1 MPQFVDRRTMLAKL
15 YKDPSLANAGDRIR
29 QPKQTTNSRKA
40 EPPSTNLS
48 RAALHI
54 LENFPVNQEGSQKEP
69 TRVQRTGSF
78 APSTLPSNFLTGIS
92 TTTPTK
98 PLTSSLAHFS
108 HIPPAMSPPFQN
120 VDPLAPI
127 HTVAQ
132 RSLHSLQKQ
141 AMEGADIDLSEHEV
155 IYGFEELAYRL
166 ETYVQRDLSPTT
178 VEILTQL
185 AQDLAASY
193 KIFMDHIRGKYAQ
206 YFMHDTPL
214 PHVVNA
220 TVPILREKFPVSP
233 QTLARQAKN
242 RIGSYDRSGKQAMEL
257 AMRTQRSIRE
267 SLGKLNLPVLSARQ
281 RPRFTSG
288 ALYASLHR
296 VSPTLDIIGGESPI
310 NLPPK
315 ESPLQEALSHDLS
328 ELASERVFVEANDFS
343 GLSHSVLLGNQLQ
356 YKSSSKEPQTYIT
369 QSEDFE
375 ARFAFQP
382 LLPQPKPISTTV
394 ATVEQSA
401 EKDLPPAPRKA
412 IKTLP
417 EPSTSDEWI
426 TVEQAPF
433 VEPLTHDRFFFA
445 PTLKPRH
452 ENDASSRLM
461 TPSRTISPGDT
472 RQMLRPSPT
481 VTSRDILREEVR
493 KAMNPEFQD
502 MYTDFVR
509 TLQADIAKRLKELE
523 RALHHRVRE
532 TLFTRRQELA
542 QLQANV
548 SSNKH
553 ELLLKMQRLQE
564 AIQLATM
571 AQKKGS
577 KNLDHK
583 VQLSLLKCG
592 IHEQIPQIQQGLI
605 KEIQAAYCAL
615 SRCIGIWI
623 STGYEQCVSIS
634 CPGLT
639 GDGRRFILFPCG
651 DSICSQCLATNP
663 EACPICL
670 QAYDD
675 AVEVRASMPFNGP
688 RETLPTQALGDVC
701 TRIREMLVLA
711 LELNSVEIQG
721 YADAEKEFSARSTR
735 PGDLD
740 RRRLH

>member
-1 MPQFVDRRTMLAKL
+1 MSPFVDRRAMLAKL
-15 YKDPSLANAGDRIR
+15 YKDPSLATAGDKIR
-29 QPKQTTNSRKA
+29 QPNQVSVSRKA
-40 EPPSTNLS
+40 ELPPTSLS
-48 RAALHI
+48 RYALHI
-54 LENFPVNQEGSQKEP
+54 LENFPVNQEGSQQEP

-78 APSTLPSNFLTGIS
+78 APSTLPSNFLAGV
-92 TTTPTK
+92 TTTSTK
-98 PLTSSLAHFS
+98 PLTSSFAHLS
-108 HIPPAMSPPFQN
+108 HIPPAMSPLFQST
-120 VDPLAPI
+120 DPLAPLY
-127 HTVAQ
+127 TAAQ
-132 RSLHSLQKQ
+132 HSLHSFQKQ
-141 AMEGADIDLSEHEV
+141 PMEGADMDVSEHEV
-155 IYGFEELAYRL
+155 ICGFEELAYKL
-166 ETYVQRDLSPTT
+166 DMYVQRDLSPTT
-178 VEILTQL
+178 VEMLTQL
-185 AQDLAASY
+185 AQELAASY
-193 KIFMDHIRGKYAQ
+193 KIYMDQIRGKYAR

-214 PHVVNA
+214 PYVVNA

-233 QTLARQAKN
+233 QALARQAKN

-257 AMRTQRSIRE
+257 ATRTQRSIHE
-267 SLGKLNLPVLSARQ
+267 SLEKLNLPVLSARQ

-288 ALYASLHR
+288 ALYPSLHR
-296 VSPTLDIIGGESPI
+296 ISPTLDVTGGESPI
-310 NLPPK
+310 NPPPK
-315 ESPLQEALSHDLS
+315 DTPLQDPISHELS

-356 YKSSSKEPQTYIT
+356 YKSSSKDPQTFIT
-369 QSEDFE
+369 QSEDLEPRIGFH
-375 ARFAFQP
+375 P
-382 LLPQPKPISTTV
+382 LLPHPKSIPTATT
-394 ATVEQSA
+394 TVEQNV
-401 EKDLPPAPRKA
+401 EKRTPSAPRKA
-412 IKTLP
+412 KKTIP
-417 EPSTSDEWI
+417 EPSASDEWI

-433 VEPLTHDRFFFA
+433 VEPLGHDRFFFA

-452 ENDASSRLM
+452 ENDTSSRLM
-461 TPSRTISPGDT
+461 TPSHVISPGDT

-481 VTSRDILREEVR
+481 ATSRDFLREEVR

-502 MYTDFVR
+502 MYADFVR
-509 TLQADIAKRLKELE
+509 TLQADITKRLKELE

-571 AQKKGS
+571 TQKKGS
-577 KNLDHK
+577 KNLDQK

-615 SRCIGIWI
+615 SRCVGIWI

-639 GDGRRFILFPCG
+639 GDGRRFVLFPCG
-651 DSICSQCLATNP
+651 DSICSQCLTTNP

-670 QAYDD
+670 QAYDE

-688 RETLPTQALGDVC
+688 RETLPTQAIGDVC

-721 YADAEKEFSARSTR
+721 YADAEKEFSTRNTRSGGLDWRR
-735 PGDLD
+735 PL
-740 RRRLH
+740 